1 MWGST
6 ELSWSRSGGGAPEEG
21 TRGEGSRR
29 GRLTEG
35 EAHLGEGTQRGM
47 HTPASETWAHHT
59 CISEALESQKT
70 RFDSWVWGPNVPWK
84 PRGRLSI

>member
-59 CISEALESQKT
+59 CISEALESPEDQI
-70 RFDSWVWGPNVPWK
+70 RQLGVGP
-84 PRGRLSI
+84 